1 MAFLSSRLGS
11 RSVSSME
18 VSNLLVSEAH
28 ALGMDEGL
36 ASQLT
41 KILEPLIEALR
52 EPHDL
57 GLWLFNEEKCETVC
71 QELEENLQGDGTVLL
86 WKVASRLKEE
96 LKGIVSV
103 HYYVIRRD
111 LRVDSPV
118 RAGSKELQCVPRFG
132 GGTDRPVAK
141 GALLKLQQALKRK
154 YKVCKTMRHEAL
166 KVG

>member
-41 KILEPLIEALR
+41 KILEPTIEALR

-57 GLWLFNEEKCETVC
+57 GLWWFNEEKCETMC

-86 WKVASRLKEE
+86 WKVASRL
-96 LKGIVSV
+96 
-103 HYYVIRRD
+103 
-111 LRVDSPV
+111 
-118 RAGSKELQCVPRFG
+118 
-132 GGTDRPVAK
+132 
-141 GALLKLQQALKRK
+141 
-154 YKVCKTMRHEAL
+154 
-166 KVG
+166 

>member
-71 QELEENLQGDGTVLL
+71 QELEENLQGDGPVLL
-86 WKVASRLKEE
+86 WKVASRLKQE

-103 HYYVIRRD
+103 HCFCMFFIICCIVVLCFSAFFDYLFDIKLTVN
-111 LRVDSPV
+111 
-118 RAGSKELQCVPRFG
+118 EQ
-132 GGTDRPVAK
+132 
-141 GALLKLQQALKRK
+141 GAPEPPPIHYPIKF
-154 YKVCKTMRHEAL
+154 M
-166 KVG
+166 